1 VHVSFW
7 GVRGS
12 IPVADHATLG
22 YGGNTSCVAV
32 RLRDGSLL
40 VLDGGTGIRD
50 LGVTL
55 AGVREEIHILLTHLH
70 LDHIMGLLFFAP
82 LFDPESRVTIWGPPD
97 PTAGIRRR
105 LGRYLSAPL
114 CPVEVRE
121 LPARVRFRAVPGG
134 PFRLGSAQ
142 IEAALVNHRG
152 PTLGYR
158 VTDGDAVLAY
168 LPDHEPAL
176 GQDLER
182 DPVESVSGL
191 ALARN
196 ASLLI
201 HDAQYTAEEYVRT
214 RGWGH
219 STLHDALAFARR
231 AEAEQ
236 VALFHHDPAH
246 DDNQLDAMAAEAAD
260 AWSPRVGDP
269 GGVFVARERDVL
281 ELSTVRHAFRRAA

>member
-7 GVRGS
+7 GVRWS

-50 LGVTL
+50 LGVKL

-82 LFDPESRVTIWGPPD
+82 LFDPESRVTIWGPPH

-105 LGRYLSAPL
+105 LARYLSAPL

-121 LPARVRFRAVPGG
+121 LPARVRFRAVPSGS
-134 PFRLGSAQ
+134 FRLGSAQ

-152 PTLGYR
+152 PSLGYR

-168 LPDHEPAL
+168 IPEHEPAL

-182 DPVESVSGL
+182 DPVESISGL

-246 DDNQLDAMAAEAAD
+246 DDIQLDAMAAEAAD
-260 AWSPRVGDP
+260 AWSSRVGDP

-281 ELSTVRHAFRRAA
+281 ELSTARRALRCAA

>member
-1 VHVSFW
+1 
-7 GVRGS
+7 VRWS

-50 LGVTL
+50 LGVKL

-82 LFDPESRVTIWGPPD
+82 LFDPESRVTIWGPPH

-105 LGRYLSAPL
+105 LARYLSAPL

-121 LPARVRFRAVPGG
+121 LPARVRFRAVPSGS
-134 PFRLGSAQ
+134 FRLGSAQ

-152 PTLGYR
+152 PSLGYR

-168 LPDHEPAL
+168 IPEHEPAL

-182 DPVESVSGL
+182 DPVESISGL

-246 DDNQLDAMAAEAAD
+246 DDIQLDAMAAEAAD
-260 AWSPRVGDP
+260 AWSSRVGDP

-281 ELSTVRHAFRRAA
+281 ELSTARRALRCAA